1 MEDYIYSCNLG
12 NAILSCEL
20 PREQSFLW
28 TIIVEEKLKNTR
40 SNTHSHLKILPWERE
55 REREG
60 GSGREKK
67 CRQREIDGKKAQ
79 SS

>member
-55 REREG
+55 REKGVAGEKKNA
-60 GSGREKK
+60 GRE
-67 CRQREIDGKKAQ
+67 R
-79 SS
+79 